1 MKLSSARYLF
11 NLAEQTQKLQQISI
25 LRNRLFLIFV
35 VAPTLLSVIYFGL
48 IASNIYISESRFIV
62 RAQGKDNS
70 NNLAASISGTMGD
83 SAIGSLASSLGGL
96 SSSQNDALTAENYI
110 TSRDALKQ
118 LNQSYDLTKAYS
130 SSDVDRFNRFGGIV
144 FWDKSQEAFF
154 QYYLKNIVSVTHDDQ
169 SGITTLSVNAF
180 TPVLSYEINQKLND
194 LSENLI
200 NRLNVRARQDML
212 QFAQKEV
219 DLARQ
224 KVEETN
230 QKIYQFR
237 NNELKFSDK
246 SPTSANSPN
255 NQVTLY
261 QQLASEKNFADRNL
275 AAALATMEQARI
287 EAMKKILY
295 IERIAEPNQPDMAME
310 PKRIRGIITVFVLG
324 LFFWGI
330 ASMVITGVKEH
341 HNQ

>member
-1 MKLSSARYLF
+1 MKFNSAIQIFSLS
-11 NLAEQTQKLQQISI
+11 EHIQKLQQISI
-25 LRNRLFLIFV
+25 LRNRLFLVFV
-35 VAPTLLSVIYFGL
+35 VVPTLFSVIYFGL

-62 RAQGKDNS
+62 RAQGKDSS
-70 NNLAASISGTMGD
+70 NNLASSISGAMGG
-83 SAIGSLASSLGGL
+83 SAIGTLASSLGGL
-96 SSSQNDALTAENYI
+96 SSSQNDALTAENFI

-118 LNQSYDLTKAYS
+118 LNQSFDLTKAYS
-130 SSDVDRFNRFGGIV
+130 SSDIDRLHRFGGITI
-144 FWDKSQEAFF
+144 WDKSQEAFF
-154 QYYLKNIVSVTHDDQ
+154 QYYLDNIVNVTHDDQ

-180 TPVLSYEINQKLND
+180 TPDMSYDINQKLND
-194 LSENLI
+194 LSEDLI
-200 NRLNVRARQDML
+200 NRLNARARQDML
-212 QFAQKEV
+212 QFAQNEV
-219 DLARQ
+219 DLAKQR
-224 KVEETN
+224 VEEIN

-246 SPTSANSPN
+246 SVASANSPN

-261 QQLASEKNFADRNL
+261 QQLASEKQFADRNL

-295 IERIAEPNQPDMAME
+295 IERIAQPSKPDMAME
-310 PKRIRGIITVFVLG
+310 PKRIRGIITALVLG